1 MEVSGKIPP
10 GKKPPGNKFPR
21 KIAPRKIIIPHLP
34 KKRKEKKIEMLR
46 KLLKLKTYIL
56 PGKTPLRKLPLEKLQ
71 KKPWEN
77 KSVNKKYILYYSS
90 YFAAVFSIS
99 EGIRNLVQQRLI

>member
-46 KLLKLKTYIL
+46 KLIKIKNLH
-56 PGKTPLRKLPLEKLQ
+56 TPRK
-71 KKPWEN
+71 N
-77 KSVNKKYILYYSS
+77 AS
-90 YFAAVFSIS
+90 
-99 EGIRNLVQQRLI
+99 